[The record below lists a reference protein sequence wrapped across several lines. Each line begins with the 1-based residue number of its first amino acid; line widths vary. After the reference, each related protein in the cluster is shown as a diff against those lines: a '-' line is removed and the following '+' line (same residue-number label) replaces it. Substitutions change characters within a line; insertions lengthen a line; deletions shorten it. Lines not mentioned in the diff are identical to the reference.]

1 MNFFSKEKMMTKK
14 KKVINYEENNKY
26 IAEVINVVDGD
37 TFDAVISLG
46 FGVVQVF
53 RVRLDG
59 VDTPE
64 LSSSKGIMAREFL
77 ENLILNK
84 TIILLDAGKEKYGRA
99 RAKVKLPDG
108 TDLTEKLI
116 EHKIGVSYD
125 GGKKQEFLGTLSIIE

>member
-1 MNFFSKEKMMTKK
+1 MTNKK
-14 KKVINYEENNKY
+14 NINYEENNKY
-26 IAEVINVVDGD
+26 LAEVINVVDGD
-37 TFDAVISLG
+37 TFDAVVSLG

-64 LSSSKGIMAREFL
+64 MSTKKGIMAREFL

-84 TIILLDAGKEKYGRA
+84 TIILSDAGKEKYGRA
-99 RAKVKLPDG
+99 RARVKLADG

-116 EHKIGVSYD
+116 EQKIGIAYN